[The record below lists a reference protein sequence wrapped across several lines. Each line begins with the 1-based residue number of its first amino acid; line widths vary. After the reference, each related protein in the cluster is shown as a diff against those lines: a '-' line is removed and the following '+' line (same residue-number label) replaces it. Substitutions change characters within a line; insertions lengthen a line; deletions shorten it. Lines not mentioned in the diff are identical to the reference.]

1 MADDQ
6 FSIIFSILF
15 FAMLKKS
22 KDKKYKTKQKKY
34 EKTVEKILPNSNWNS
49 TDSREKKSFTLVGSL
64 ELILKLIACETMSRT
79 KTIL

>member
-49 TDSREKKSFTLVGSL
+49 TDSREKKVFHARRFIGAHF
-64 ELILKLIACETMSRT
+64 EAHRM
-79 KTIL
+79 